1 MKDDLKID
9 QKIIVSKLQE
19 NYQISVSDVVFL
31 PKGEDGVLYKI
42 SDKNKRKYIL
52 KFAHVRRSKIDF
64 NLLTKRLKFTKI
76 LKEEHNLDF
85 VVTPI
90 PTKEKELTSVID
102 NRPVILFPYIEGE
115 FMEDKQI
122 SNQEL
127 AMLAKTVAKLHQVK
141 NFYDLLP
148 EDTPGTDFANKLKRC
163 LIKDEFVSDK
173 RLVEL
178 IKPLKERLLK
188 DIEYF
193 QKIEKSLVKTN
204 LVVCHTDLSPGNL
217 IFTKDNELKVIDWD
231 SVSLSLPEQD
241 INLFSGE
248 KYLNKF
254 MKVYRQELPERE
266 LKLDNFAYFKYRWS
280 LEGIWERIE
289 MINTEKISQKQLDH
303 EFDELKGEIEIY
315 LDNEKNL
322 EQIEKLI

>member
-1 MKDDLKID
+1 
-9 QKIIVSKLQE
+9 
-19 NYQISVSDVVFL
+19 
-31 PKGEDGVLYKI
+31 
-42 SDKNKRKYIL
+42 
-52 KFAHVRRSKIDF
+52 
-64 NLLTKRLKFTKI
+64 
-76 LKEEHNLDF
+76 
-85 VVTPI
+85 
-90 PTKEKELTSVID
+90 
-102 NRPVILFPYIEGE
+102 
-115 FMEDKQI
+115 MEDKQI

-127 AMLAKTVAKLHQVK
+127 AMLAKTVAKLHQEK

-266 LKLDNFAYFKYRWS
+266 LKLDNFTYFKYRWS

-303 EFDELKGEIEIY
+303 EFDELNGEIEIY

-322 EQIEKLI
+322 EQIEKII